1 VYVRSLHPGAYGTG
15 PVFWIEKLGAV
26 CVPLPEH
33 AGRSLLWHPT
43 NRSQTINGSSV
54 VKVVHRLADGF
65 GCDVP
70 PVDMLLG

>member
-1 VYVRSLHPGAYGTG
+1 
-15 PVFWIEKLGAV
+15 
-26 CVPLPEH
+26 LPEH
-33 AGRSLLWHPT
+33 AGCSLLWHPT

-65 GCDVP
+65 SCDVP